1 MSVTGADDVRL
12 TWAGG
17 ELPADEK
24 TVQGLIDQAERKI
37 RRKFPTIQDRLDAGT
52 EPDLQG
58 LFCDVTVEMV
68 QRVLR
73 NPEGYRQVQDTTGP
87 FAGSMT
93 YGGDHPGTLYLTA
106 ENIRDLQ
113 PPRHGVLGMVRV
125 RPSRVMAGPWDA

>member
-1 MSVTGADDVRL
+1 MTVTDLQDVRR
-12 TWAGG
+12 TWPAG
-17 ELPADEK
+17 ELPADDD
-24 TVQGLIDQAERKI
+24 TVKGLIEQAERKI
-37 RRKFPTIQDRLDAGT
+37 RRKFPSIQDRLDAGT

-106 ENIRDLQ
+106 ENIKDLQ